1 MKNSR
6 MTNKITSTISEEPV
20 DIEIPQQEIHEDLD
34 DDEDME
40 FGDLKSR
47 DSSMAF
53 NKKDRLSSKGKN
65 KTPTM

>member
-1 MKNSR
+1 M
-6 MTNKITSTISEEPV
+6 
-20 DIEIPQQEIHEDLD
+20 HENLD

-53 NKKDRLSSKGKN
+53 NKKDRLSSKGKT
-65 KTPTM
+65 KTPTMQDAFTTQETSATK